1 VFFID
6 LTALNFLYSLCK
18 FFFTQ
23 NILKGEKIMER
34 WVLWV
39 FAIFSVAFIVTV
51 AIVIPRMM
59 HVAFNGR

>member
-1 VFFID
+1 
-6 LTALNFLYSLCK
+6 
-18 FFFTQ
+18 
-23 NILKGEKIMER
+23 MER

-39 FAIFSVAFIVTV
+39 FAIFSVAFLVTV